1 MQTFTR
7 ELTLVWGDCDDAG
20 IVFYPNYFYW
30 FDGTYHLYL
39 RSRGMGMRDIK
50 AQFGA
55 VTPLV
60 DVGAK
65 FFAPISYEDTVQI
78 QVRVAEWMERRF
90 RLEYLVMCG
99 DKKIASGHEVRAW
112 AQFEDQAG
120 HSGRLRGAA
129 VPQAFKALF
138 EG

>member
-1 MQTFTR
+1 MQTFKR

-39 RSRGMGMRDIK
+39 RDRGMGMRDIK
-50 AQFGA
+50 ARFHA

-65 FFAPISYEDTVQI
+65 FRSPISYEDTIQI
-78 QVRVAEWMERRF
+78 EARVAEWMERRF
-90 RLEYLVMCG
+90 RLEYTVTCG
-99 DKKIASGHEVRAW
+99 DRLVATGHELRAW
-112 AQFEDQAG
+112 AEFDDKD
-120 HSGRLRGAA
+120 HNTGRLRGAA

-138 EG
+138 E